1 MFSVLIITD
10 IDFLQD
16 CLSKII
22 WKNSDYKVIG
32 CVINGKEAVEIC
44 NTQKPDVVLMYL
56 KINSKSEYNTIKK
69 IKAVNRKIK
78 ILVFSFSGDK
88 NNIIL
93 ALKYGADGYV
103 INDDIDDLSFIL
115 AKAIN
120 RTKYAYE
127 SYIRVEPKSLTD
139 QNQNA
144 DTYMKVHLTER
155 EKEVLKLVVEGL
167 SNYEIAVCLEISV
180 GRARNIVADLMM
192 KCMVKNRTQLAVFA
206 VREQLVE

>member
-22 WKNSDYKVIG
+22 WKNTEYKVIG

-44 NTQKPDVVLMYL
+44 NTQKPDVVFMYL
-56 KINSKSEYNTIKK
+56 KINSNAEYNTIRK
-69 IKAVNRKIK
+69 IKAVNHKIK
-78 ILVFSFSGDK
+78 ILVFSFRGDK

-103 INDDIDDLSFIL
+103 INEDIEDLSLIM

-120 RTKYAYE
+120 RTRNDYE
-127 SYIRVEPKSLTD
+127 RYISVEPKSVTD

-144 DTYMKVHLTER
+144 DTYMKVHLTAR
-155 EKEVLKLVVEGL
+155 ENEVLKLVVEGL
-167 SNYEIAVCLEISV
+167 SNYEIAACLEISV
-180 GRARNIVADLMM
+180 GRARNIVADLMT

-206 VREQLVE
+206 VRAQLVE